1 MLRATIP
8 WNCKQIHRMVT
19 NGSLV
24 FDNAIQR
31 GFVWDLDRMSLLID
45 SLLRDYPIPPFY
57 TIRDGRTVQTAKGT
71 AAVFDA
77 LDGRQR
83 CETIAKFMND
93 GFALQNL
100 EEPIVDDDGNRVD
113 LNGLTYSGLTD
124 ALRNTLDTVSLNC
137 VYFTDATEHE
147 ITEIMR
153 RLNNGKF
160 LTGQEHVRIRAKDLA
175 GIRRIAKHP
184 LLQKA
189 LSPAKINGYKDED
202 AAVKLYLLLVED
214 TPSFERKDVD
224 DAYRTMEVTQEVYD
238 AVSYVLDFMD
248 RTYETLLVDGGRKA
262 ARKFI
267 SRAHLLTLAPVFGKA
282 MADGLDAG
290 DMAKFMKAFFDGGSP
305 SVNAAYNAACRNG
318 TDRAV
323 AVATRID
330 ALDKEYGRFL
340 REKADKSGRKEK
352 PCATIPISR

>member
-8 WNCKQIHRMVT
+8 WNCKQIHRMVS

-45 SLLRDYPIPPFY
+45 SLLRDYPVPPFY

-100 EEPIVDDDGNRVD
+100 EEPIVDDDGNEVD

-124 ALRNTLDTVSLNC
+124 ALRNAFDTVSLNC

-147 ITEIMR
+147 VTEIMR

-160 LTGQEHVRIRAKDLA
+160 LTGQEQVRIRARDLS
-175 GIRRIAKHP
+175 GIQKLAHHE
-184 LLQKA
+184 LLRMA

-202 AAVKLYLLLVED
+202 AVVKLYLLLVEGNL
-214 TPSFERKDVD
+214 SFERKDID
-224 DAYRTMEVTQEVYD
+224 DAYRTMEVTHETYD
-238 AVSYVLDFMD
+238 EIRYAMD
-248 RTYETLLVDGGRKA
+248 AMLATYRTLLDRGGRKA
-262 ARKFI
+262 ARKFTT
-267 SRAHLLTLAPVFGKA
+267 RTHLVTLAPAFQKA
-282 MADGLDAG
+282 NAEGRDDAFMAGFL
-290 DMAKFMKAFFDGGSP
+290 KAFFDGAP
-305 SVNAAYNAACRNG
+305 SCNASYNRACKDGTNHATAVAARVNAVLDEYAAYATAA
-318 TDRAV
+318 
-323 AVATRID
+323 D
-330 ALDKEYGRFL
+330 AMEA
-340 REKADKSGRKEK
+340 EA
-352 PCATIPISR
+352 